1 MYRQIL
7 QGERETER
15 MGEGKK
21 KKTNLSIFHFYLSSS
36 AWQGQASKTV
46 CIIPNSYARKQRR
59 TLVLSLSGAK

>member
-21 KKTNLSIFHFYLSSS
+21 KKDKAFNIPFLPVIFS
-36 AWQGQASKTV
+36 V
-46 CIIPNSYARKQRR
+46 ARP
-59 TLVLSLSGAK
+59 GF